1 MASQPVMSNKSGIC
15 SRFCCGTHSV
25 AWCVLKVVVALF
37 VLCAV
42 FCLGARMGVRRSSMM
57 KQGMMGSDSMMYMR
71 GMGDEMMRGER
82 GVMGMK
88 VMKMEHMRGMDMM
101 ANGNASGTTS
111 VFGSISKIENNKF
124 TVKDNGAVDHIV
136 VSESTTTIMSS
147 TGETSLASL
156 KVGQTVE
163 VHGMMAENG
172 ALTAKMV
179 RVFP

>member
-1 MASQPVMSNKSGIC
+1 
-15 SRFCCGTHSV
+15 
-25 AWCVLKVVVALF
+25 
-37 VLCAV
+37 
-42 FCLGARMGVRRSSMM
+42 MGMKRSYMM
-57 KQGMMGSDSMMYMR
+57 KGGMMGPDNVMYMR
-71 GMGDEMMRGER
+71 GMTGEMMRGEQ
-82 GVMGMK
+82 GMMGMK
-88 VMKMEHMRGMDMM
+88 VMKMERLRGMDMM
-101 ANGNASGTTS
+101 ANGSASGTTS

-136 VSESTTTIMSS
+136 VSESATTIMAS

-163 VHGMMAENG
+163 VYGMMAEGG